1 MQCTSYFHPAGL
13 SRMSTFA
20 ILPALIRLAYNI
32 VGKAE
37 MPNCGGLIIT
47 TATPIRFEVQ
57 KALGLEPLE
66 DL

>member
-1 MQCTSYFHPAGL
+1 
-13 SRMSTFA
+13 MSTFA